1 MDQRPYVSPPRETA
15 SAWVQPDGSRSLGD
29 LFSELTSDLSSLIR
43 KEIELARTET
53 AEKISAATRSI
64 VLIAAGG
71 FIAYAGFI
79 ALLAAVAI
87 ALGGLMPYWLSA
99 LLVGIV
105 VLVVG
110 GVLIQSG
117 RSALSNLEVTPEKTV
132 ETMKE
137 NTEMVKE
144 KLQ

>member
-1 MDQRPYVSPPRETA
+1 MDQRPFVATPRESA
-15 SAWVQPDGSRSLGD
+15 SAWVQPDGSPSLGD
-29 LFSELTSDLSSLIR
+29 LFSGLTSDLSSLIR
-43 KEIELARTET
+43 KEIQLARTET
-53 AEKISAATRSI
+53 TEKISAATRSI
-64 VLIAAGG
+64 VMMAAGG
-71 FIAYAGFI
+71 LIAYAGFI
-79 ALLAAVAI
+79 ALLAAAAI

-105 VLVVG
+105 VLIVG
-110 GVLIQSG
+110 GILIQSG

>member
-1 MDQRPYVSPPRETA
+1 MDQRPFVATPRESA
-15 SAWVQPDGSRSLGD
+15 SAWVQPDGSPSLGD
-29 LFSELTSDLSSLIR
+29 LFSGLTSDLSSLIR
-43 KEIELARTET
+43 KEIQLARTET
-53 AEKISAATRSI
+53 TEKISSATRSI
-64 VLIAAGG
+64 VLMAAGG
-71 FIAYAGFI
+71 LIAYAGFI
-79 ALLAAVAI
+79 ALLAAAAI

-105 VLVVG
+105 VLIVG
-110 GVLIQSG
+110 AILIQSG

-132 ETMKE
+132 ETMKD